1 MNTIKYV
8 CLCFYIIVLVL
19 FIVGYV
25 SQSIISAKQI
35 ITMPIND
42 DGSVTTSSASEVL
55 NFTSLMISS
64 NGKSSIDYSNANSI
78 STIIFKILFA
88 LCIIITILLSLGVLL
103 SILNKILISKIILL
117 IVLILMLI
125 LFILLIIVYL
135 TINISSI
142 GTNYLSSFLTNYITT
157 IITQNIQKIQKI
169 QLPQGILTTILN
181 NIIPTNLIPSI
192 NSNST
197 YDNGFILITISTWL
211 MFINHIVYMFY
222 VK

>member
-157 IITQNIQKIQKI
+157 IITQNIQKIQ
-169 QLPQGILTTILN
+169 LPQGIPTTILN
-181 NIIPTNLIPSI
+181 NIIPSNLIPSI